1 MGSTLDKRVE
11 GIDKTLREIMD
22 GIGPV
27 YFSPPSKM
35 RYPCVLYEM
44 ASRTST
50 KADDTHYLKHMQ
62 YTITYITEDPDTDIP
77 DKILDNFEYISLDRT
92 FVSDRLYHFVF
103 NHYE

>member
-1 MGSTLDKRVE
+1 MESVLDKRVE
-11 GIDKTLREIMD
+11 GIDKTLREIMN

-27 YFSPPSKM
+27 YFSPPSKL
-35 RYPCVLYEM
+35 RYPCVLYEI
-44 ASRTST
+44 ANRTST
-50 KADDTHYLKHMQ
+50 EADDLHYLKFTR

-77 DKILDNFEYISLDRT
+77 DKILDSFEYISLDRV